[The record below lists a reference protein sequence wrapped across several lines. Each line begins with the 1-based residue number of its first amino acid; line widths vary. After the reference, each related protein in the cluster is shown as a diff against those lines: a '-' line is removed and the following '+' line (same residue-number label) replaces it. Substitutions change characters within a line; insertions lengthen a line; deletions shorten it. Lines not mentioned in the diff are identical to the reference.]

1 MAVQS
6 SKSSKTMSQYFRIH
20 PDNPQLRLIRQA
32 ADIIRRGGVIVY
44 PTDSSYALGCQI
56 GDKNALNRIRQIRR
70 LQPKHNFT
78 LVCRDLSELATYAK
92 VDNSAYR
99 LLRSCTPGAYTFIL
113 PATRE
118 VPRRLVHPRKKT
130 IGIRVPDNRVCQ
142 TLLEE
147 LGGPIMSTTLI
158 LPGDHYPLSD
168 PGEIRDML
176 QHQVDLIV
184 DGGYGGLEI
193 TTMISLETDSPEVM
207 REGLGDIAPFV
218 AS

>member
-1 MAVQS
+1 
-6 SKSSKTMSQYFRIH
+6 MSQYFRIH
-20 PDNPQLRLIRQA
+20 PENPQLRLIRQT

-56 GDKNALNRIRQIRR
+56 GNKNALTKIRQIRR
-70 LQPKHNFT
+70 LQQQHNFT

-99 LLRSCTPGAYTFIL
+99 LIRSNTPGAYTFIL
-113 PATRE
+113 LATRE

-130 IGIRVPDNRVCQ
+130 IGIRVPDNLICQ
-142 TLLEE
+142 ALLEE
-147 LGGPIMSTTLI
+147 LAEPIMSTTLI
-158 LPGDHYPLSD
+158 LPGDKYPLSD
-168 PGEIRDML
+168 PAEIRDML
-176 QHQVDLIV
+176 QHKVDLIV

-193 TTMISLETDSPEVM
+193 TTMISLETGSPEVI

-218 AS
+218 A

>member
-1 MAVQS
+1 
-6 SKSSKTMSQYFRIH
+6 MSQYFRIH
-20 PDNPQLRLIRQA
+20 PENPQLRLIRQA
-32 ADIIRRGGVIVY
+32 TDIIRAGGVIVY
-44 PTDSSYALGCQI
+44 PTDSSYALGCQL
-56 GDKNALNRIRQIRR
+56 GDKNALTRIRQIRR

-78 LVCRDLSELATYAK
+78 LVCKDLSELATYAR

-99 LLRSCTPGAYTFIL
+99 SIRSCTPGAYTFIL

-130 IGIRVPDNRVCQ
+130 IGIRVPDNAICQ
-142 TLLEE
+142 ALLEE
-147 LGGPIMSTTLI
+147 LAEPIMSTTLI
-158 LPGDHYPLSD
+158 LPGEEYPLSD
-168 PGEIRDML
+168 PAEIRDML

-193 TTMISLETDSPEVM
+193 TTMISLETDAPQVM

-218 AS
+218 GG

>member
-1 MAVQS
+1 
-6 SKSSKTMSQYFRIH
+6 MSQYFRIH
-20 PDNPQLRLIRQA
+20 PENPQLRLIRQT

-56 GDKNALNRIRQIRR
+56 GNKNALTKIRQIRR
-70 LQPKHNFT
+70 LQQQHNFT

-99 LLRSCTPGAYTFIL
+99 LIRSNTPGAYTFIL

-130 IGIRVPDNRVCQ
+130 IGIRVPDNLICQ
-142 TLLEE
+142 ALLEE
-147 LGGPIMSTTLI
+147 LAEPIMSTTLI
-158 LPGDHYPLSD
+158 LPGDKYPLSD
-168 PGEIRDML
+168 PAEIRDML
-176 QHQVDLIV
+176 QHKVDLIV

-193 TTMISLETDSPEVM
+193 TTMISLETGSPEVI
-207 REGLGDIAPFV
+207 REGLGNIAPFV
-218 AS
+218 A

>member
-1 MAVQS
+1 
-6 SKSSKTMSQYFRIH
+6 MSQYFRIH

-56 GDKNALNRIRQIRR
+56 GDKNALTRIRQIRR

-78 LVCRDLSELATYAK
+78 LVCKDLSELATYAR

-99 LLRSCTPGAYTFIL
+99 LIKSCTPGAYTFIL

-130 IGIRVPDNRVCQ
+130 IGIRVPDNSICQ
-142 TLLEE
+142 GLLEE
-147 LGGPIMSTTLI
+147 LGEPIMSTTLI
-158 LPGDHYPLSD
+158 LPGEKYPLSD
-168 PGEIRDML
+168 PDEMRDML
-176 QHQVDLIV
+176 QHQVELII

-193 TTMISLETDSPEVM
+193 TTMISLESGSPQVM
-207 REGLGDIAPFV
+207 REGLGDTAPFV
-218 AS
+218 VD

>member
-1 MAVQS
+1 
-6 SKSSKTMSQYFRIH
+6 MSQYFRIH
-20 PDNPQLRLIRQA
+20 PKNPQLRLIRQT
-32 ADIIRRGGVIVY
+32 ADIIRSGGVIVY

-56 GDKNALNRIRQIRR
+56 GDKNALTKIRQIRR
-70 LQPKHNFT
+70 LPQNHNFT

-99 LLRSCTPGAYTFIL
+99 LLRSNTPGAYTFLL

-130 IGIRVPDNRVCQ
+130 IGIRVPDNLICQ
-142 TLLEE
+142 ALLEE
-147 LGGPIMSTTLI
+147 LAEPIMSSTLM
-158 LPGDHYPLSD
+158 LPGDKYPLSD
-168 PGEIRDML
+168 PDEIREML

-193 TTMISLETDSPEVM
+193 TTMISLETDSPQVI

-218 AS
+218 A

>member
-1 MAVQS
+1 
-6 SKSSKTMSQYFRIH
+6 MSQYFRIH
-20 PDNPQLRLIRQA
+20 PENPQLRLIRQA
-32 ADIIRRGGVIVY
+32 ADIIRGGGVIVY

-56 GDKNALNRIRQIRR
+56 GDKNALTRIRQIRR

-78 LVCRDLSELATYAK
+78 LVCKDLSELATYAR
-92 VDNSAYR
+92 VDNSAFR
-99 LLRSCTPGAYTFIL
+99 LVKSCTPGAYTFIL

-130 IGIRVPDNRVCQ
+130 IGIRVPDNPICQ
-142 TLLEE
+142 TLLDE
-147 LGGPIMSTTLI
+147 LGEPIMSTTLI
-158 LPGDHYPLSD
+158 LPGEEYPLSD
-168 PGEIRDML
+168 PDEIHDML

-193 TTMISLETDSPEVM
+193 TTMISLETGSPQVL

-218 AS
+218 ID

>member
-1 MAVQS
+1 
-6 SKSSKTMSQYFRIH
+6 MSQYFRIH

-32 ADIIRRGGVIVY
+32 VDIIRSGGVIVY

-56 GDKNALNRIRQIRR
+56 GDKNALTRIRQIRR

-78 LVCRDLSELATYAK
+78 LVCKDLSELATYAR

-99 LLRSCTPGAYTFIL
+99 LIRSCTPGAYTFIL

-130 IGIRVPDNRVCQ
+130 IGIRVPDNSICQ

-147 LGGPIMSTTLI
+147 LGEPIMSTTLI
-158 LPGDHYPLSD
+158 LPGEKYPLSD
-168 PGEIRDML
+168 PDEIRDML
-176 QHQVDLIV
+176 QHQVDLII

-193 TTMISLETDSPEVM
+193 TTMISLESDEPQVM
-207 REGLGDIAPFV
+207 REGLGDITPFV
-218 AS
+218 AD

>member
-1 MAVQS
+1 
-6 SKSSKTMSQYFRIH
+6 MSQYFRIH
-20 PDNPQLRLIRQA
+20 PKNPQLRLIRQT
-32 ADIIRRGGVIVY
+32 ADIIRSGGVIVY

-56 GDKNALNRIRQIRR
+56 GDKNALTKIRQIRR
-70 LQPKHNFT
+70 LPQNHNFT

-99 LLRSCTPGAYTFIL
+99 LLRSNTPGAYTFLL

-130 IGIRVPDNRVCQ
+130 IGIRVPDNLICQ
-142 TLLEE
+142 ALLEE
-147 LGGPIMSTTLI
+147 LAEPIMSSTLM
-158 LPGDHYPLSD
+158 LPGDKYPLSD
-168 PGEIRDML
+168 PDEIREML

-193 TTMISLETDSPEVM
+193 TTMISLETDSPLVH

-218 AS
+218 P

>member
-1 MAVQS
+1 
-6 SKSSKTMSQYFRIH
+6 MSQYFRIH
-20 PDNPQLRLIRQA
+20 PENPQLRLIRQT

-56 GDKNALNRIRQIRR
+56 GNKNALTKIRQIRR
-70 LQPKHNFT
+70 LQQQHNFT

-99 LLRSCTPGAYTFIL
+99 LIRSNTPGAYTFIL

-130 IGIRVPDNRVCQ
+130 IGIRVPDNLICQ
-142 TLLEE
+142 ALLEE
-147 LGGPIMSTTLI
+147 LAEPIMSTTLI
-158 LPGDHYPLSD
+158 LPGDKYPLSD
-168 PGEIRDML
+168 PAEIRDML
-176 QHQVDLIV
+176 QDKVDLIV

-193 TTMISLETDSPEVM
+193 TTMISLETGSPEVI

-218 AS
+218 A